1 MNFTNFHSL
10 GNVIIPTDFHSIIFQ
25 RGGSTT
31 NQKQLSLLRGHLAR
45 FRWDLHQGC
54 NKGSVLENRLFG
66 GEHGFYD
73 FPYIGNVIIPTWQFK
88 AELSWRVFLRWAQVD
103 LLPSCAS
110 LPALWRLEVFGVS
123 STVWSVRFCIGFD
136 AASKQQEKKQER
148 LKTTQN
154 LSWKLSL
161 GGWTSIY
168 HSISRKKLG
177 AKQKKKPRVLTH
189 SDTHIISGNQGFVS
203 QCLHGPR
210 EVIRCARLALAGYQM
225 GSTGRHG
232 ASQENQQSEVGT
244 CLWSHTDSLPIGSMY
259 AMATFTIN
267 IPPMLAY
274 IPAPWI
280 LWVIF

>member
-177 AKQKKKPRVLTH
+177 AKQKKKPGFWLIPIPTSFLETKVSCHSASMGQGRLSGARVWRWR
-189 SDTHIISGNQGFVS
+189 G
-203 QCLHGPR
+203 
-210 EVIRCARLALAGYQM
+210 IRWVVQVDMGLAKRT
-225 GSTGRHG
+225 SKVK
-232 ASQENQQSEVGT
+232 SELVFE
-244 CLWSHTDSLPIGSMY
+244 
-259 AMATFTIN
+259 ATQIHY
-267 IPPMLAY
+267 P
-274 IPAPWI
+274 
-280 LWVIF
+280 